1 MLVRA
6 RPPHNLCV
14 CMLVCVGWNELV
26 ALHAGQALL
35 LLLLLPWLLP
45 SSYAC
50 AARPS
55 SVASMFKEDGCASKA
70 VAHVR
75 CNLHGVGLLGLRG
88 GAGRGG
94 RRQRGWRAV
103 KDTTEAQKEVV
114 GGLNEEMPDM
124 MIRGPYAQIDFIY
137 EQDKWDR
144 NRDAYAGKRRRP
156 ERSGLDSDFEPTR
169 GRALFENEIWDQ
181 NSLGPVKYQLYLRAM
196 SGEEVERCRDI
207 LPGTR
212 AYAMCVRL
220 WSACRFGL
228 EEEIVPALLNGASV
242 HMWDLECERWD
253 REEGDTPY
261 DKSGLE
267 GCNALHWAAF
277 GDEPLCIDTLTQ
289 CGARVDAETTQVCM
303 RMCVCVPLSLSV
315 KSVCV
320 QGWTALDVAAY
331 LGHTRA
337 CMALI
342 RNGADVTRKLNCAHF
357 SGDDTIQHTAADLA
371 EMTGPTETALA
382 LRLLFFFFNL
392 FFNTRPP
399 TTRR

>member
-1 MLVRA
+1 VWERGAAAGVLECVAQADPAHAGACACMWGVCVRSVVCVRTCMRTTHMRAHDAPNRSDGVQICLVCSWGGGGGQGALMLVRA
-6 RPPHNLCV
+6 RPPHKV
-14 CMLVCVGWNELV
+14 CACMFVCGGDELV
-26 ALHAGQALL
+26 ALHAGQALLLL

-55 SVASMFKEDGCASKA
+55 SVTSKVKDDGWASRA
-70 VAHVR
+70 VAHMR
-75 CNLHGVGLLGLRG
+75 RNLQGVGVLGLRG

-103 KDTTEAQKEVV
+103 RDTTEAQKEVV

-137 EQDKWDR
+137 ERDKWEQ

-156 ERSGLDSDFEPTR
+156 ERSGLDNDFEPTR
-169 GRALFENEIWDQ
+169 GRALFEDEIWDQ
-181 NSLGPVKYQLYLRAM
+181 NSLGPVKYKLYMRAV

-228 EEEIVPALLNGASV
+228 EEEIVPALINGASV
-242 HMWDLECERWD
+242 HMWDLECQRFD

-289 CGARVDAETTQVCM
+289 VCSQ
-303 RMCVCVPLSLSV
+303 CVPNVFLMWS
-315 KSVCV
+315 
-320 QGWTALDVAAY
+320 
-331 LGHTRA
+331 
-337 CMALI
+337 
-342 RNGADVTRKLNCAHF
+342 
-357 SGDDTIQHTAADLA
+357 
-371 EMTGPTETALA
+371 
-382 LRLLFFFFNL
+382 
-392 FFNTRPP
+392 
-399 TTRR
+399 